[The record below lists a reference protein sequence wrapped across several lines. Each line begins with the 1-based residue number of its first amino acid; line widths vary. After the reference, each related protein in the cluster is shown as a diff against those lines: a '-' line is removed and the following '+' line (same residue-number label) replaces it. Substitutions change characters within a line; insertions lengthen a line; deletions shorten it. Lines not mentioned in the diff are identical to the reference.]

1 MADLVSIQN
10 TFGAGRDFQQRQ
22 EFNSL
27 RASGERQRQ
36 DIQQKSFAAD
46 QQQANS
52 EKLLAGFAIMR
63 ENPNITPRVLDELG
77 RSGIIDQ
84 NVIPQMLAEA
94 QTSPQTFQQKM
105 QDAESQIKLSLGQGP
120 VQPKFGRAQA
130 ATRDGENVLIQ
141 TSPSGVT
148 QEVEGFGPPTGGGL
162 FGSGPS
168 TETRTFQD
176 LIDRLQDP
184 NVSEDEKNAV
194 RVELGLD
201 PRAGTTSGLE
211 RRSTDEDLGG
221 AVIEQL
227 AAEAESTEFA
237 KKTGVSRARTI
248 DEGVASIQKIDINNR
263 NLGKAIA
270 AIDEGA
276 QTGAIVSRF
285 TPTVR
290 AATVKLEQVQKLL
303 GLDVIG
309 AVTFGALSKGELDL
323 ALETALPTNLDPPE
337 LKQWLLD
344 KQAANAK
351 LRDYFSSQ
359 IEFVDTGGT
368 LAGFLRQQ
376 ERGAQTGGAAPDG
389 TVITNAQGQSFIKQ
403 NGQWVP
409 NG

>member
-1 MADLVSIQN
+1 MAETFNLGNALQAGDRIAANTQN
-10 TFGAGRDFQQRQ
+10 R

-27 RASGERQRQ
+27 RLSGEQQRQ
-36 DIQQKSFAAD
+36 DIAQREFAAD
-46 QQQANS
+46 EQQANS

-77 RSGIIDQ
+77 RSGIIDP

-120 VQPKFGRAQA
+120 RTREDRTILAGADKLNRFVDTGEQVFEDVRA
-130 ATRDGENVLIQ
+130 
-141 TSPSGVT
+141 
-148 QEVEGFGPPTGGGL
+148 PTGGSLVGTAERFFNSL
-162 FGSGPS
+162 
-168 TETRTFQD
+168 TESLTPEQQSQAREIQ
-176 LIDRLQDP
+176 
-184 NVSEDEKNAV
+184 
-194 RVELGLD
+194 LGLQA
-201 PRAGTTSGLE
+201 RAGTTSALE
-211 RRSTDEDLGG
+211 RRSTDEDLGD
-221 AVIEQL
+221 AVVEQL
-227 AAEAESTEFA
+227 VREAESTRFA
-237 KKTGVSRARTI
+237 ELTGSSRAKAV
-248 DEGVASIQKIDINNR
+248 DKGVEEIKKIDVNNR

-276 QTGAIVSRF
+276 QTGAIISRF

-323 ALETALPTNLDPPE
+323 ALETALPTNLQAPE
-337 LKQWLLD
+337 LRQWLLD
-344 KQAANAK
+344 KQAANKK

-359 IEFVDTGGT
+359 VEFVDTGGT

-376 ERGAQTGGAAPDG
+376 ERGGQQTGGEAPDG

-403 NGQWVP
+403 GGQWVP